1 MVGMGSSKSTIAL
14 LFLIVCYVGPSAA
27 TVLFSQL
34 PESLNVTAST
44 NKGDVLH
51 AGKDKFTVTW
61 ALNKSLPASTADSYK
76 TVKVQLCYAPISQKE
91 RGWRKTQDDLKKDKT
106 CQFDV
111 VELPYASPG
120 TYEYTVEEEIPSA
133 YYFVRAY
140 VLDASETKV
149 AYGQTTN
156 KEKSKDIFE
165 VVGITGRTMGIIISA
180 SVFSAFSVVSLIYF
194 FWVET
199 RRKNN

>member
-1 MVGMGSSKSTIAL
+1 MSNIPIINIPLVFIYLAIWSS
-14 LFLIVCYVGPSAA
+14 
-27 TVLFSQL
+27 
-34 PESLNVTAST
+34 
-44 NKGDVLH
+44 VLH

-61 ALNKSLPASTADSYK
+61 ALNNKSLLVITANSYK

-140 VLDASETKV
+140 VLDASEKKV
-149 AYGQTTN
+149 QN
-156 KEKSKDIFE
+156 L
-165 VVGITGRTMGIIISA
+165 
-180 SVFSAFSVVSLIYF
+180 LILLAL
-194 FWVET
+194 
-199 RRKNN
+199 